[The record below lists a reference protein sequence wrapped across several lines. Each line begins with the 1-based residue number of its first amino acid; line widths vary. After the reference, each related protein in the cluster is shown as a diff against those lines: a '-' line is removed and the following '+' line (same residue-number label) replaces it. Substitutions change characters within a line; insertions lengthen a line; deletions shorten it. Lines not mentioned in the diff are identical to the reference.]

1 MRRSHAVTLQHTGWL
16 IERGVQLMAGSDC
29 GWGVYP
35 FGRFDLELAAMV
47 RAGLSPLAAIHA
59 ATAGNA
65 KALHIDDVVG
75 TVAPG
80 KEADLLV
87 VDGRPDRDITD
98 VGRVLAV
105 IKGGRVVVNNT
116 AP

>member
-1 MRRSHAVTLQHTGWL
+1 M
-16 IERGVQLMAGSDC
+16 
-29 GWGVYP
+29 YP

-47 RAGLSPLAAIHA
+47 EAGLSPRAAIQA
-59 ATAGNA
+59 ATSGNA
-65 KALHIDDVVG
+65 RALHIDDAVG

-87 VDGRPDRDITD
+87 VDGRPDQDIAD

-105 IKGGRVVVNNT
+105 VKGGRVVVNN
-116 AP
+116 AVSQQRSGDSSIG